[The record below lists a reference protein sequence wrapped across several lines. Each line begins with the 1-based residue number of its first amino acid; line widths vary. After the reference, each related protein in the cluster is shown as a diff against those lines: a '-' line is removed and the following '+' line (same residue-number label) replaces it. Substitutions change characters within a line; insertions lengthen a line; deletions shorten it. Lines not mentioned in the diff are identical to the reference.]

1 MRIRDQRA
9 DIRVYGEFRTDETAR
24 RHGKGHSESNNA
36 AAENPQLEEIQKQ
49 LSDLQ
54 QSVTL
59 MLEDKTARKAEISRL
74 NEVLKQ
80 EKKEVSGRGFSGV
93 TIVRTPNGSK
103 GRFRRKTYETTNH
116 PKNRQKRPR

>member
-1 MRIRDQRA
+1 MAKGLVSFRTGKDNRREFETSKL
-9 DIRVYGEFRTDETAR
+9 IRVYGELRTDETAR

-36 AAENPQLEEIQKQ
+36 TAENPQLEEIQKQ

-80 EKKEVSGRGFSGV
+80 EKKRGVWSR
-93 TIVRTPNGSK
+93 I
-103 GRFRRKTYETTNH
+103 FRRNNCTH
-116 PKNRQKRPR
+116 PERVKRALPAENL